1 MFRSISQERE
11 KAKGSIITE
20 AIKKIEELPKDKGCI
35 VVLVGKSA
43 SGKTAIAKY
52 ATDNFRYDSI
62 VSHTTRPI
70 RPGEQE
76 GVDYYFIGDTAFDVM
91 EREGMFIETTKY
103 RGWKYGI
110 SKQELEN
117 KEFGIVVTD
126 IVGVRNLKRK
136 GIEHVSIYIERDDK
150 DRFISS
156 ILRGDSITEVALRN
170 ERDMACY
177 QDVYSEVDYVIKN
190 DCGIEE
196 MVTKLLECVGEYLK
210 K

>member
-11 KAKGSIITE
+11 KAKESVIAET
-20 AIKKIEELPKDKGCI
+20 IKKIEELPKDKGCI
-35 VVLVGKSA
+35 VVLVGKSS
-43 SGKTAIAKY
+43 SGKTSIAKY
-52 ATDNFRYDSI
+52 VTDNFRYDNI

-76 GVDYYFIGDTAFDVM
+76 GIDYYFIGDTAFDVM
-91 EREGMFIETTKY
+91 EQEGMFVETTKY

-126 IVGVRNLKRK
+126 IVGVRNLKRN
-136 GIEHVSIYIERDDK
+136 GIKHVSIYIERDDK

-156 ILRGDSITEVALRN
+156 ILRGDSITEIALRN
-170 ERDMACY
+170 ERDTACY
-177 QDVYSEVDYVIKN
+177 QDIYSEVDYVIKN
-190 DCGIEE
+190 DCEIEE
-196 MVTKLLECVGEYLK
+196 IATKLLECVGEYLK